1 MTVASADLLQMPI
14 ATIHDGFA
22 REACNGECPTA
33 YADYVGQHYAATR
46 DDEHRKAHGLYLT
59 PPIVAAFMAGLV
71 RPKEALRLLDP
82 SAGAGVLLCAAV
94 EHLIAQSVA
103 PRAID
108 IVAYEI
114 DPRLA
119 DVLRNVLDHLVAW
132 AEARGVRVG
141 ITVRAEDFILAQA
154 PALAGQGGERFDA
167 VIANPPYLK
176 LGKGDPRAVAARA
189 VVHGQPNIYGLFMAV
204 SAALLEPQGDFV
216 FITPRS
222 FASGPYFRRFR
233 EQFFG
238 LVRPVRAHVFA
249 SRREAFGRD
258 AVLQENLILH
268 AVRDAGWEEHASR
281 CAFAISSSAGAADLT
296 ASGAWPVTLTE
307 VIDHREPGGVFRL
320 PTSPDEL
327 AVLAL
332 VDGWAGSLRA
342 YGLEISTGPV
352 VPFRATEWLA
362 NESSAATVPLLWM
375 NHIRAMAVHWP
386 NGVRKPQYIVNRE
399 PSRKL
404 LLPARNYVIL
414 RRFSAKE
421 ERRRLTAA
429 PLLASGLHTPLI
441 GVENHLNYI
450 YRPGGTLTEDEAWG
464 LAALFNSALLD
475 TYFRCLNGN
484 TQVGATELRVMPLP
498 PLEAIA
504 RLGCR
509 VKAAADPLA
518 VIDGLVE
525 ALTVG
530 AAQREVTVG

>member
-1 MTVASADLLQMPI
+1 
-14 ATIHDGFA
+14 
-22 REACNGECPTA
+22 
-33 YADYVGQHYAATR
+33 
-46 DDEHRKAHGLYLT
+46 
-59 PPIVAAFMAGLV
+59 
-71 RPKEALRLLDP
+71 
-82 SAGAGVLLCAAV
+82 
-94 EHLIAQSVA
+94 
-103 PRAID
+103 
-108 IVAYEI
+108 
-114 DPRLA
+114 
-119 DVLRNVLDHLVAW
+119 
-132 AEARGVRVG
+132 
-141 ITVRAEDFILAQA
+141 
-154 PALAGQGGERFDA
+154 
-167 VIANPPYLK
+167 
-176 LGKGDPRAVAARA
+176 
-189 VVHGQPNIYGLFMAV
+189 
-204 SAALLEPQGDFV
+204 
-216 FITPRS
+216 
-222 FASGPYFRRFR
+222 
-233 EQFFG
+233 
-238 LVRPVRAHVFA
+238 
-249 SRREAFGRD
+249 
-258 AVLQENLILH
+258 LILH
-268 AVRDAGWEEHASR
+268 ALRDAGWEERASC

-296 ASGAWPVTLTE
+296 ASEAWPVALAE
-307 VIDHREPGGVFRL
+307 VVDHREPGGVFRL

-404 LLPARNYVIL
+404 LLPTRNYVIL

-429 PLLASGLHTPLI
+429 PLLASAIHTPLI

-530 AAQREVTVG
+530 AAQREIAVG